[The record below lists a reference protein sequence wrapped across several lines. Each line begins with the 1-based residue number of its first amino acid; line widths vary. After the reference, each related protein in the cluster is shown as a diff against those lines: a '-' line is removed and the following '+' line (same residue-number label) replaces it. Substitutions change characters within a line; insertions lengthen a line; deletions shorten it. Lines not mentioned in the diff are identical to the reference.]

1 LTCFLGP
8 NRSHL
13 QQCSLWSLTLLRVIL
28 SKHRAF
34 VRHLRDRYRH
44 NFGGE
49 IMGFRYRRSV
59 QVIPGLRLNFSK
71 SGIGYSVGMRGARIS
86 HSPTGRVTRSVGI
99 PGTGMYYVTTRGS
112 GGRRRSANQSTA
124 HSRATAA
131 RIETLPQQI
140 AHPGPW
146 SPPSAGLFASSEERQ
161 LVRAWRDND
170 THTLIA
176 LAGLPGVSRVLA
188 CVMSMLKLAG
198 TDATPLLPAFES
210 LFHDNVDINGDRLLR
225 KCASGLA
232 LTIGVCDGVSASLPA
247 GKQALGLAYAEILQ
261 AGERY
266 ADALSIL
273 DMLTAAPVITL
284 SKVDI
289 LSLTQAWDQVLTLTE
304 SAQADDDI
312 GIALLVHRARAFRAQ
327 RLPDAA
333 LETLKEIN
341 LRSVDPDAKVQIL
354 LERAQAH
361 ELAGQHAAA
370 RKDAQSVLVL
380 HADNPVARALA
391 EPTA

>member
-1 LTCFLGP
+1 
-8 NRSHL
+8 
-13 QQCSLWSLTLLRVIL
+13 
-28 SKHRAF
+28 
-34 VRHLRDRYRH
+34 
-44 NFGGE
+44 
-49 IMGFRYRRSV
+49 
-59 QVIPGLRLNFSK
+59 
-71 SGIGYSVGMRGARIS
+71 
-86 HSPTGRVTRSVGI
+86 
-99 PGTGMYYVTTRGS
+99 MYK
-112 GGRRRSANQSTA
+112 
-124 HSRATAA
+124 
-131 RIETLPQQI
+131 
-140 AHPGPW
+140 
-146 SPPSAGLFASSEERQ
+146 RQ
-161 LVRAWRDND
+161 
-170 THTLIA
+170 
-176 LAGLPGVSRVLA
+176 
-188 CVMSMLKLAG
+188 
-198 TDATPLLPAFES
+198 
-210 LFHDNVDINGDRLLR
+210 
-225 KCASGLA
+225 
-232 LTIGVCDGVSASLPA
+232 VSASLPA

-370 RKDAQSVLVL
+370 RKDAQSVLAL